1 MVWIGILIVIVT
13 FAAIIKGYET
23 RLVLAIG
30 GISMALI
37 AGNFQMASIAFDKT
51 ITNPGLVIVTTT
63 VMGFAYV
70 LKATECDT
78 HMIRLATK
86 YIGRIRQLLIP
97 FAIVIT
103 FIANSAMASSA
114 GTAAAVGI
122 ILIPLLINSGVHPV
136 MAGAAVLAGTWGN
149 VFALGSPHPPIIA
162 KLSDTDVITVFIKQ
176 APTALTCLAIC
187 VILITLT
194 AIVLKENKGYIPDKE
209 MYLSE
214 DFSISYARA
223 LVPFVPVT
231 LLIASSKQIALLPT
245 IRTSEAMIAG
255 CVLAFLA
262 SRTSPSKLSKEFFDG
277 MGYGLSNIVGL
288 MITSSMFSA
297 GLSAIGITTALTAIM
312 KESVSIAKIGATF
325 GPFIIAIISGSG
337 DAATLAFNTSVTP
350 HAAEF
355 GFDPSLMGSL
365 SYLTGSF
372 GRTMSPVAGVTII
385 CASLTGNSN
394 PIELIKRTALTMFV
408 LAIVAMFMLL

>member
-1 MVWIGILIVIVT
+1 MVWIGVLIVIIT

-37 AGNFQMASIAFDKT
+37 AGKFQLASLAFDKT
-51 ITNPGLVIVTTT
+51 LTNPGLVIVTTT

-78 HMIRLATK
+78 HMIRLATRH
-86 YIGRIRQLLIP
+86 IGRFRTLLIP
-97 FAIVIT
+97 LAILIT
-103 FIANSAMASSA
+103 FVANSAMASSA

-136 MAGAAVLAGTWGN
+136 MAGAAVFSGTWGN

-162 KLSDTDVITVFIKQ
+162 KLSNTDVITVFIKH
-176 APTALTCLAIC
+176 APTALTCLVIC
-187 VILITLT
+187 MVLMTFT
-194 AIVLKENKGYIPDKE
+194 AIFLKENKGYVPQGQID
-209 MYLSE
+209 LQE
-214 DFSISYARA
+214 DFKVSYARA
-223 LVPFVPVT
+223 IVPFVPVA
-231 LLIASSKQIALLPT
+231 LLIASSKQVAWLPP

-262 SRTSPSKLSKEFFDG
+262 SRKNPGTLSKQFFDG

-297 GLSAIGITTALTAIM
+297 GLGAIGVTTALTEIM
-312 KESVSIAKIGATF
+312 KGSVGIAKIGATF
-325 GPFIIAIISGSG
+325 GPFIIAVISGSG

-355 GFDPSLMGSL
+355 GFDPSKMGSL
-365 SYLTGSF
+365 AYLTGSF

-385 CASLTGNSN
+385 CASLAGNIN
-394 PIELIKRTALTMFV
+394 PIELVKRTALVMVV
-408 LAIVAMFMLL
+408 LALVAMFILL